1 MSLGTYNN
9 NKKSSSAELTVYSNL
24 KMSNS
29 QSEVDKTSLSFTLWN
44 NMLGI
49 QLAPIIVGADG
60 SISYDRENSIVI
72 WLSTFKAHML
82 ASEISRFLAGEATN
96 VGVHTRTGIIN
107 ITDGHDRGVQNP
119 CLTIRKLDENGQV
132 ISDYAYEMRTDYH
145 YSIDNFEERRGSAPI
160 FEKHYAYNTIEL
172 EMIKIQCEEYV
183 KSMAMAQAY
192 AAGQVI
198 SRSFKRLDYKL
209 NKIAEASGITFDNN
223 GGQQFRNSYFD
234 NTDSSSNLANNNND
248 DFDE

>member
-24 KMSNS
+24 KFSNS

-72 WLSTFKAHML
+72 WLSTFKALML
-82 ASEISRFLAGEATN
+82 AREIDRFIAGEATN

-107 ITDGHDRGVQNP
+107 ITDGHDRGIQNP

-132 ISDYAYEMRTDYH
+132 ISDYAYEIRTDYH

-160 FEKHYAYNTIEL
+160 FEKHYGYNGIEL

-183 KSMAMAQAY
+183 KAMSMGQAY
-192 AAGQVI
+192 ASGQVAA
-198 SRSFKRLDYKL
+198 RSFKRMDYKL

-223 GGQQFRNSYFD
+223 GGGQYKNSYFD
-234 NTDSSSNLANNNND
+234 TADSNNLASNND
-248 DFDE
+248 DFE